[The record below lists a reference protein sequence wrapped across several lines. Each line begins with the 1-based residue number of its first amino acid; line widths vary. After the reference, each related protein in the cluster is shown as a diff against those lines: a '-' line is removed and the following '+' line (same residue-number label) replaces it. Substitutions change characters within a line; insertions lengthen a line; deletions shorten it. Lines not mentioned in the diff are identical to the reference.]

1 MTDIRIKSGGMVGG
15 ESDEIERRER
25 EKEREKWMSAGRA
38 RRSISHSE
46 SVCLPAFCLPEQV
59 GAISLEVCPRC
70 GHACL
75 LPLGLK
81 SLEQNCV

>member
-1 MTDIRIKSGGMVGG
+1 MVGG

-25 EKEREKWMSAGRA
+25 EKEREGERGRA
-38 RRSISHSE
+38 RRSIAQSE